1 MTAIEKALLSKI
13 GEVSEKWVFRGQEN
27 SNWKLYSA
35 ATRRLI
41 RYFNDDESVTEAS
54 YFSQMHLVYH
64 RAVLLDPARKYGF
77 GNDNGRRIS
86 DLQLLAKLQ
95 HFGAATGLLDFTR
108 DPLVALWLACGRNN
122 CDGRVFI
129 LDLSDK
135 FHFQQVSEEEE
146 TKSAEEIFA
155 QTISQRKQLF
165 CEAKFL
171 GETVPQVLHQRCVSV
186 IGRPLIPDEVV
197 SSIVIEASEKALI
210 RQELLDLLDID
221 IPEPFADIRR
231 FSAGNGAIFP
241 LPQVDDPE
249 FFHLQGNQCFQRG
262 EFHNAISYYDKFI
275 ELAPDVS
282 VAYSLRGIAKAE
294 TGEYSSAKED
304 FDLAIRNQ
312 GRPFVKWEGTSTPSS
327 VKPYYIWPLYFN
339 RGNVK
344 AELNDLKGA
353 LEDYNEAVR
362 LCQQAGVRDSEV
374 YFNRGNVNALLHISE
389 DGLDDYDNAILL
401 GNTNARYNKGNLL
414 VTLGRFDEALQCYDE
429 SIEEGIDRSGLI
441 CNRNGVEAILNRI
454 GGSGYVVDSPQY
466 QGSMRRMTVEVSLRA
481 SDNNLYT
488 DFFNFHGI
496 VGNTGNA
503 GEDGLPSG
511 KGYKGRSGFVVL
523 VKGQEWI

>member
-1 MTAIEKALLSKI
+1 M
-13 GEVSEKWVFRGQEN
+13 
-27 SNWKLYSA
+27 
-35 ATRRLI
+35 
-41 RYFNDDESVTEAS
+41 
-54 YFSQMHLVYH
+54 
-64 RAVLLDPARKYGF
+64 
-77 GNDNGRRIS
+77 
-86 DLQLLAKLQ
+86 
-95 HFGAATGLLDFTR
+95 
-108 DPLVALWLACGRNN
+108 
-122 CDGRVFI
+122 
-129 LDLSDK
+129 
-135 FHFQQVSEEEE
+135 
-146 TKSAEEIFA
+146 
-155 QTISQRKQLF
+155 
-165 CEAKFL
+165 
-171 GETVPQVLHQRCVSV
+171 PQVLHQRCVSV

-294 TGEYSSAKED
+294 TGDYSSAKED

-374 YFNRGNVNALLHISE
+374 YFNRGNVNALLHNSE
-389 DGLDDYDNAILL
+389 DGLDDYDNAKLL